1 MSNPYKILGVPFS
14 SNAQQVRAKYLNLA
28 KRFHPDISDLDVNIS
43 AKKMIEINDAY
54 AKIKNYFQ
62 FNTVLTRPKGRFT
75 KDEIDELIKRF
86 TSGQSL
92 YKIGRDMKR
101 RQRSIVKHL
110 IRAGLIEE
118 EIIVQA
124 EKKIFKE
131 NWILAFSI
139 LIMLM
144 VVSPILSIVY
154 ISYLFLRGF
163 DKGRF

>member
-92 YKIGRDMKR
+92 YKIGRD
-101 RQRSIVKHL
+101 
-110 IRAGLIEE
+110 
-118 EIIVQA
+118 
-124 EKKIFKE
+124 
-131 NWILAFSI
+131 
-139 LIMLM
+139 
-144 VVSPILSIVY
+144 
-154 ISYLFLRGF
+154 GF
-163 DKGRF
+163 C